1 MSQSPITDVVGF
13 FIFLSA
19 IFFSAEVASIV
30 GPYIMIAAAA
40 VVGASLSLK
49 RREKTTRLSAMLF
62 FLRVAGLAV
71 LVTGLIATVMSA
83 QHPGI
88 SERAMLAPVAL
99 VVGVIG
105 DDWGTVL
112 GKVARMLFAA
122 IDLVRG
128 KGGTS

>member
-1 MSQSPITDVVGF
+1 MSQSSITDVVGLF
-13 FIFLSA
+13 VFLSA
-19 IFFSAEVASIV
+19 IFFSAEVASVV

-71 LVTGLIATVMSA
+71 LVTGLIAAVMSA
-83 QHPGI
+83 QHPGL

-99 VVGVIG
+99 VVGFIG

-128 KGGTS
+128 KGGAS